1 MSWFASF
8 LDLLKGIFSTKQPET
23 SSTTIPEVPSAQTSD
38 KCIQTGC
45 GCKTY
50 DELFP
55 ENPVSPPSP
64 SVDVT
69 PTPTPTPIPT
79 PQDEERLIVEKLASA
94 YGFNP
99 RTVRAIAKVES
110 SGNPFREY
118 KGLGLFP
125 VLRFEP
131 HWFNK
136 YEKKNPMP
144 FTNNGRGFSSIASE
158 TNHVAFQK
166 AFSINPDAAIK
177 ATSFGKF
184 QIMGFHFTKLGYKT
198 PAAFLEA
205 MKNLEGQ
212 YDAFVKFV
220 MTKQTLRNV
229 IMKNDPTITDFK
241 AFARSYNGSGNV
253 DNYSKKME
261 KAYNSLA

>member
-1 MSWFASF
+1 MSWFTSLLSTLKKLF
-8 LDLLKGIFSTKQPET
+8 LSKDTPVSEEQARDSLPHTQNTDIQESISEILSIEESLPNNPVEV
-23 SSTTIPEVPSAQTSD
+23 IPPA
-38 KCIQTGC
+38 
-45 GCKTY
+45 
-50 DELFP
+50 P
-55 ENPVSPPSP
+55 PVSPDPEN
-64 SVDVT
+64 
-69 PTPTPTPIPT
+69 
-79 PQDEERLIVEKLASA
+79 DEKLIVEKLAKD

-110 SGNPFREY
+110 SGNPFRQY

-144 FTNNGRGFSSIASE
+144 FTNNGKGFSSIVSE

-166 AFSINPDAAIK
+166 ALSVNTDAAIK

-184 QIMGFHFTKLGYKT
+184 QIMGFHFSKLGYKT
-198 PAAFLEA
+198 PSEFLEA
-205 MKNLEGQ
+205 MKKTVGQ

-220 MTKQTLRNV
+220 MTKQTLRNI
-229 IMKNDPTITDFK
+229 IMKETPTLTDFK
-241 AFARSYNGSGNV
+241 AFAKAYNGSSNV
-253 DNYSKKME
+253 ENYSKKME
-261 KAYNSLA
+261 KAYNSLS